1 MLVIAAQ
8 PMNKPNLDAYQ
19 GHTRINVGKRVVKSV
34 QLAITA
40 MKVMDQRFLN
50 QKNVPKAIIVQI
62 YLLNLL
68 KIQI

>member
-1 MLVIAAQ
+1 MLVIAVQ

-19 GHTRINVGKRVVKSV
+19 EHTRIKLDKKLVKSV

-62 YLLNLL
+62 YLLSLP